1 MGIDNYDQIHSSE
14 LEVIQNKNHD
24 SKSNKQKKLNSNNNQ
39 NINLNS
45 SFNGFCG
52 NFSSNDIL
60 YNKKKTEIDLTTT
73 YSSAKGTY
81 TKESYKLFSPN

>member
-24 SKSNKQKKLNSNNNQ
+24 SKSNKQKKINSNNNQ

-52 NFSSNDIL
+52 NFSINDIL
-60 YNKKKTEIDLTTT
+60 TKKRQK
-73 YSSAKGTY
+73 
-81 TKESYKLFSPN
+81 